1 MEFWDKDDD
10 DDGSWWV
17 APEPDDDADG
27 EEDTSSEQA
36 SKPKDLKSIL
46 KNKSQLVKSVGG
58 MNLKGEKA
66 RANEKARNSLD
77 CWNSAAMK
85 NEAARKESEKMTAG
99 QKPLAMSNVFK
110 TKAMLL
116 KNANNMSDSKTKK
129 ASNETNPWMK
139 PTKKAMENDHETLQ
153 DEREK
158 RKMEVEQVFFFKL
171 FESSYITFLVPKNGS
186 MQTKATCFLLFTSF
200 LLPEDPAREEY

>member
-1 MEFWDKDDD
+1 
-10 DDGSWWV
+10 
-17 APEPDDDADG
+17 
-27 EEDTSSEQA
+27 
-36 SKPKDLKSIL
+36 
-46 KNKSQLVKSVGG
+46 
-58 MNLKGEKA
+58 
-66 RANEKARNSLD
+66 
-77 CWNSAAMK
+77 
-85 NEAARKESEKMTAG
+85 MTAG

-171 FESSYITFLVPKNGS
+171 FE
-186 MQTKATCFLLFTSF
+186 
-200 LLPEDPAREEY
+200 

>member
-17 APEPDDDADG
+17 APEPDADADG

-66 RANEKARNSLD
+66 RANEKAKNSLD
-77 CWNSAAMK
+77 CWNSAAIK

-139 PTKKAMENDHETLQ
+139 PTKKAMENDHEALLE
-153 DEREK
+153 ERERK
-158 RKMEVEQVFFFKL
+158 KMEVEQVVFFKL
-171 FESSYITFLVPKNGS
+171 FESSSV
-186 MQTKATCFLLFTSF
+186 CFLLFTSF
-200 LLPEDPAREEY
+200 LLPEDPAKEEY